1 MASAYYERLSAQD
14 ASFLPYETRNN
25 HMHITWT
32 WIFDAGKLRTRE
44 GGIDVERIRA
54 YVASRLHWIPRYRQR
69 LSYIPVENDPI
80 WIDDDRFNINY
91 HVRHSCLPQPGDMS
105 QLKELSARVSS
116 QQLDRGRPLWELWVV
131 ESLED
136 GRFAIISKTHHCM
149 VDGVSTVDL
158 MTVLLSRTPKHT
170 VDDAPR
176 WIPRPAPGGNDLL
189 REALLRRARTPIE
202 LMDGIGNVVQ
212 ELREVSSDINSLS
225 SVWNTISAG
234 LTRAPRTPLNAP
246 IGPHRRIEWLSMDLE
261 EVKEIKNRLGG
272 TVNDVILATV
282 AGAVRAFFKYRQ
294 FFPDDLHFKVVVP
307 VSVRSPEER
316 GTLGNRASAW
326 ITELP
331 IHIADPATR
340 LANVREA
347 TADLKESREALG
359 AELMIKVA
367 DFAGTNLMSL
377 GVGVMNRL
385 LRPYNLIVTNIPGS
399 QDPFFLLEAQM
410 LEGYPLV
417 PLFANQGIGIALS
430 SYVGRLYWGLNADWD
445 LLPDLQT
452 FAEALQRSFAEL
464 REAAS
469 AVKAPRARTPARAPR
484 LKAPPRRRGR
494 ATDGAAMAPAR

>member
-1 MASAYYERLSAQD
+1 MANAYYERLSAQD
-14 ASFLPYETRNN
+14 ASFLPYETRNT

-32 WIFDAGKLRTRE
+32 WIFDAGKLRTSE
-44 GGIDVERIRA
+44 GGVDVERIRA

-69 LSYIPVENDPI
+69 LSYIPLENDPI
-80 WIDDDRFNINY
+80 WIDDDRFNIHY
-91 HVRHSCLPQPGDMS
+91 HVRHSALPHPGDRD
-105 QLKELSARVSS
+105 QLRALTARVSS

-131 ESLED
+131 EGLEG

-202 LMDGIGNVVQ
+202 LMDGIGNAVQ
-212 ELREVSSDINSLS
+212 ELREASSDLTSLS
-225 SVWNTISAG
+225 AVWNTITTG

-246 IGPHRRIEWLSMDLE
+246 IGPHRRVQWLSMDLD
-261 EVKEIKNRLGG
+261 EVKDIKNRLGG
-272 TVNDVILATV
+272 TVNDVVLAIV
-282 AGAVRAFFKYRQ
+282 AGAVRAFFKHRQ
-294 FFPDDLHFKVVVP
+294 FFADDVHFKVVVP
-307 VSVRSPEER
+307 VSVRPPEER

-326 ITELP
+326 VTELP

-340 LANVREA
+340 LARVREA

-367 DFAGTNLMSL
+367 DFAGSNLMSL
-377 GVGVMNRL
+377 GVGVMSRL

-399 QDPFFLLEAQM
+399 QDPFYLLEAQM

-417 PLFANQGIGIALS
+417 PLFANQGLGIALT
-430 SYVGRLYWGLNADWD
+430 SYVGRLHWGLNADWD
-445 LLPDLQT
+445 LLPDLDT
-452 FAEALQRSFAEL
+452 FAEALQRSFEEL
-464 REAAS
+464 KEAA
-469 AVKAPRARTPARAPR
+469 AATAPRKAVRSRRA
-484 LKAPPRRRGR
+484 KAAARGR
-494 ATDGAAMAPAR
+494 DRAQEPSAAS